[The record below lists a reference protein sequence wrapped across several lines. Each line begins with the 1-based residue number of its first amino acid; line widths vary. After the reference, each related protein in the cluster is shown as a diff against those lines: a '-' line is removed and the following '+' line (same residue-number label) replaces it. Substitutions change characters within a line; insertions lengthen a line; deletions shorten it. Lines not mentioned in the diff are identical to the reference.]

1 MKTCLLM
8 IGFAGLLALPSFGED
23 AGVLKDQKQK
33 VSYAIGANLGK
44 SWKNQDIDVDLELLN
59 RGIKDAMSG
68 NKTLLTDD
76 EMRQVFQE
84 FSKEMRARAEVK
96 RKEQSEKN
104 LKEGEAFLA
113 ENKKKDGVVT
123 LPSGLQ
129 YKVLKEGSG
138 DKPKATD
145 IVKVN
150 YRGTLVDGTEFDSNA
165 SRGQPASFN
174 VSRVVKGWTEALQLM
189 SVGSK
194 WQLVIP
200 PALGYGEMGYGG
212 RIGPNATLVF
222 DVELVSIEPP
232 APPTPSAAPVTSDII
247 KVPSADEMKKGAK
260 IEVIKKED
268 VEAMQKESAKTNA
281 PAKQ

>member
-8 IGFAGLLALPSFGED
+8 FAVIVALALPVKGEE

-44 SWKNQDIDVDLELLN
+44 SWKNQELDIDMELLN

-68 NKTLLTDD
+68 TKTLLTDD

-84 FSKEMRARAEVK
+84 FSKEIRSRMEAK

-123 LPSGLQ
+123 LDSGLQ
-129 YKVLKEGSG
+129 YKILKAGTG

-145 IVKVN
+145 TVKVN
-150 YRGTLVDGTEFDSNA
+150 YRGTLTDGTEFDSNA
-165 SRGQPASFN
+165 QRGQPASFN

-189 SVGSK
+189 GVGSK
-194 WQLVIP
+194 WQLFIP
-200 PALGYGEMGYGG
+200 AGLAYGEMGYGQK
-212 RIGPNATLVF
+212 IGPNATLIF
-222 DVELVSIEPP
+222 DIELLSIEPP
-232 APPTPSAAPVTSDII
+232 APPAAPVTSDII
-247 KVPSADEMKKGAK
+247 KVPSSDEMKKGAK

-268 VEAMQKESAKTNA
+268 VEAMQKATAKTNA
-281 PAKQ
+281 PAK